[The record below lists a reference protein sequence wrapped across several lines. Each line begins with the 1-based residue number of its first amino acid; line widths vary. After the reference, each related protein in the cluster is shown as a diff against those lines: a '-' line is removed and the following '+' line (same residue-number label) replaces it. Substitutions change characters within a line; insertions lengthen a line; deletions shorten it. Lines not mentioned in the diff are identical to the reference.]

1 MLPFAGILQAPEP
14 SSKLSHRLCTAENR
28 KLQPLSSK
36 LMNMDTSTVVQV
48 AEPAER
54 EVARLRS
61 VRPYPSSC
69 IEREGNGRCAI
80 HGLLTTLDPSLT
92 LNRTQYPAIVSNRGN
107 KEPLTYAGFA
117 NPCNTQQPLTAH
129 S

>member
-1 MLPFAGILQAPEP
+1 MLPFAGILQAPET
-14 SSKLSHRLCTAENR
+14 SNKLSHRLCTAEIR

-36 LMNMDTSTVVQV
+36 LMNMDTSTVLQV
-48 AEPAER
+48 SEPAER

-69 IEREGNGRCAI
+69 IEREGNGRRAM

-92 LNRTQYPAIVSNRGN
+92 LTRTQYPAIVSNRGN
-107 KEPLTYAGFA
+107 KEPHTYEKFA
-117 NPCNTQQPLTAH
+117 SLCNTQQPLTAN

>member
-1 MLPFAGILQAPEP
+1 
-14 SSKLSHRLCTAENR
+14 
-28 KLQPLSSK
+28 
-36 LMNMDTSTVVQV
+36 MDTPTVVQV
-48 AEPAER
+48 TEPAER

-69 IEREGNGRCAI
+69 IEREGHGRRAI

-92 LNRTQYPAIVSNRGN
+92 VTRTQYPAIVSNRGN
-107 KEPLTYAGFA
+107 KELLTYAKFA
-117 NPCNTQQPLTAH
+117 SLCNTQQPLTAH

>member
-1 MLPFAGILQAPEP
+1 MLPFAGILQAPET
-14 SSKLSHRLCTAENR
+14 SSKLSHRLCTAEIR
-28 KLQPLSSK
+28 KLQSLSSK

-69 IEREGNGRCAI
+69 IEREGHGRRAI

-92 LNRTQYPAIVSNRGN
+92 LTRTQYPAIVGKAGNR
-107 KEPLTYAGFA
+107 KPVVYAGFA
-117 NPCNTQQPLTAH
+117 TPCNPQQLLTAH